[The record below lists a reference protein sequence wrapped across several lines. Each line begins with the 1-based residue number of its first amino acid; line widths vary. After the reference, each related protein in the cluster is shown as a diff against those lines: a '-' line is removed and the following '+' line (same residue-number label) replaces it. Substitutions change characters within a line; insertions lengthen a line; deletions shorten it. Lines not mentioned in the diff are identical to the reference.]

1 MVTITNGN
9 RTTTVT
15 RGAFK
20 NYYEPNGWEIT
31 DSGQGTAQTKD
42 LPGEAEKVPD
52 TPSQEP
58 ELASE
63 EETVPEEMDIPVEI
77 PLSEMKIDEL
87 RQYAVDHDIDVS
99 KAKSSR
105 EIRRII
111 KANMEE

>member
-1 MVTITNGN
+1 MVTITNGS
-9 RTTTVT
+9 RTTMVSG
-15 RGAFK
+15 GAFK
-20 NYYEPNGWEIT
+20 NYYEPNGWKIV
-31 DSGQGTAQTKD
+31 DSGQETVQTED
-42 LPGEAEKVPD
+42 LPSEPEKVSD
-52 TPSQEP
+52 TLPQEP

-87 RQYAVDHDIDVS
+87 RQYAADHDIDVS